1 MPGETWREVLESFR
15 DDGDDAT
22 RIDRHTDTGRPL
34 GSDRFLSR
42 LEGMLERSVRPLPIG
57 RPKGWRKKK

>member
-1 MPGETWREVLESFR
+1 MSGETWREVLESFR

-22 RIDRHTDTGRPL
+22 RIYRHTDTGRPL
-34 GSDRFLSR
+34 GNDRFLSQ
-42 LEGMLERSVRPLPIG
+42 LEGMLERSVRPLSIG